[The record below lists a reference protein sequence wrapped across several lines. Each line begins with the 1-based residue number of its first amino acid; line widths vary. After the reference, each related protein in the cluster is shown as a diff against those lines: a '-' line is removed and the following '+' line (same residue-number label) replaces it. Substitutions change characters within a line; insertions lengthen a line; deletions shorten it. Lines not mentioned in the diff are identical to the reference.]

1 MKNLTQSQQAIVDTL
16 VAEFSNVN
24 KLTNISGNIFLPLY
38 DEAMADRNRIKEIEA
53 MHKANKDAIGL
64 QIATDKNKYEQMF
77 ADLNIKLTNRYSRI
91 TDWQLTSFDGN
102 TIAKDYQG
110 YNKLYWE
117 YIIEKKSEYL
127 LGEHRDYACGHHII
141 FCGYRDKP
149 FSTIEQVFESDLFK
163 RFLKELISELN

>member
-53 MHKANKDAIGL
+53 MHKANKDAINL

-77 ADLNIKLTNRYSRI
+77 ADLNIKLTNRYGRN
-91 TDWQLTSFDGN
+91 TDWHLTSFDGN
-102 TIAKDYQG
+102 TIVKDYQG

-117 YIIEKKSEYL
+117 YIIEKKSEHL
-127 LGEHRDYACGHHII
+127 LGEHRNYACGHHII

-149 FSTIEQVFESDLFK
+149 FSTIEQVCDSNLFK
-163 RFLKELISELN
+163 RFLKELNPELN